1 MLGKSEIRLLQTLQ
15 KEGEGV
21 TISTLSQSMGISLSR
36 TSEMVDS
43 LRRKGFVEVE
53 RINKKKLVSFAD
65 TKHAQLMK
73 DLLGRF
79 EYMDF
84 SSIISGDAI
93 SVLWVLDR
101 ERSVKEISS
110 ISGVSRA
117 NIHRVLKRLMEK
129 GVVRKKDSKYSLNL
143 DFVILNEIAK
153 EMVHYLHRKKARKLS
168 PQATVVWEGL
178 REFIVKAPAAK
189 EHKGF
194 HLTGPSKLGDYG
206 VPLLLTDT
214 SYYFYSEKK
223 EGVDIY
229 DVVIHTLL
237 IDPKSTRYIT
247 YLLILLAK
255 NRVDEKLLLKRAE
268 EYGAAKEAKALINFL
283 KSRGRHR
290 AKHFPTWEEFSEKAI
305 GYGVAL

>member
-1 MLGKSEIRLLQTLQ
+1 MLGKSELKLLQTLQ
-15 KEGEGV
+15 KGGEGAP
-21 TISTLSQSMGISLSR
+21 ISTLSQRLGVSLSR
-36 TSEMVDS
+36 TSELVDS
-43 LRRKGFVEVE
+43 LRRKGFIKVE
-53 RINKKKLVSFAD
+53 RVNKKKHVSFAD
-65 TKHAQLMK
+65 TKHAQLMR

-79 EYMDF
+79 NYMDF
-84 SSIISGDAI
+84 SGIISGDTL

-101 ERSVKEISS
+101 GRSVKEITSV
-110 ISGVSRA
+110 SGVSRA
-117 NIHRVLKRLMEK
+117 SVHRILKRLMER
-129 GVVRKKDSKYSLNL
+129 GIVRKKDSRYSLIP
-143 DFVILNEIAK
+143 DFILLNEIAR

-168 PQATVVWEGL
+168 PRAVVVWEGL
-178 REFIVKAPAAK
+178 REFIVKAPEAM
-189 EHKGF
+189 EHKNF

-206 VPLLLTDT
+206 VPLLLTGE

-255 NRVDEKLLLKRAE
+255 NRVDEKLLLKRAQ

-283 KSRGRHR
+283 KSRGRQR
-290 AKHFPTWEEFSEKAI
+290 AKHFPTWEEFSGKAI
-305 GYGVAL
+305 SYGVAV